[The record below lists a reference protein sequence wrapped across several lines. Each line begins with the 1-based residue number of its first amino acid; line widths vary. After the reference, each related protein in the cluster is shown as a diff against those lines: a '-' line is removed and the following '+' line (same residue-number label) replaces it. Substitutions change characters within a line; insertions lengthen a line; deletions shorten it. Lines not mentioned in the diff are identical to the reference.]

1 MIRNLE
7 KPWWRRCL
15 SEFRKLPLFPVAIL
29 AAVIFAGLFGP
40 FITPHDPLESNLMDA
55 YTPPFFQ
62 KEGTTKYL
70 LGTDHMGR
78 DILSRLIG
86 GARISIM
93 VGFTVVF
100 IAGSIGT
107 IFAMVGGYF
116 RGWWDSFLMRLTD
129 TFLSLPFLMVALVMA
144 AVLGASIR
152 NIIIVLVVMGWAG
165 YARVLRAE
173 VLRLRE
179 ADFVRLAITAGCSR
193 AKILLKHIFPN
204 IMNTLIV
211 LASLQL
217 GVTIIAEA
225 SLSFLGMGVPPPNP
239 AWGLML
245 AQGKD
250 YITFSWWICFWPGLA
265 IMLTVLSCNLLGDW
279 LRVRLDPK
287 FRQL

>member
-1 MIRNLE
+1 MRPTL
-7 KPWWRRCL
+7 WRQIV
-15 SEFRKLPLFPVAIL
+15 SEFRKMPLFPVIIL
-29 AAVIFAGLFGP
+29 TAVILLGLFGP
-40 FITPHDPLESNLMDA
+40 YIAPHDPLESNLMDSH
-55 YTPPFFQ
+55 TPPFFQ

-107 IFAMVGGYF
+107 IFAMMAGYL
-116 RGWWDSFLMRLTD
+116 RGWWDSVLMRVTD
-129 TFLSLPFLMVALVMA
+129 TFLSLPFLMIAIVMS
-144 AVLGASIR
+144 AVLGPSIR
-152 NIIIVLVVMGWAG
+152 NIIIVLAVMGWAG

-173 VLRLRE
+173 VLRVRE
-179 ADFVRLAITAGCSR
+179 ADFVRLAVTAGCSKAR
-193 AKILLKHIFPN
+193 ILFKHILPN
-204 IMNTLIV
+204 ILNTLIV
-211 LASLQL
+211 LATLQL

-250 YITFSWWICFWPGLA
+250 YITYSWWLCVWPGLA
-265 IMLTVLSCNLLGDW
+265 IMLTVLACNLLGDW